1 MKRLMVAVLSAL
13 VMFSCAS
20 KKNAT
25 NNVSNKGDVEITIP
39 CTGTEFQ
46 SDKNTFRA
54 SGEGFSN
61 SMTIAKDKALQTAR
75 ARLATSIEAT
85 VERVIDNY
93 ASSYESG
100 MNEEAKSKYQELSR
114 TIVKRKLQGTIP
126 VCEKMMK
133 TPEGAF
139 RSYVAIEL
147 GGPEVLR
154 EMNNSISNDEKLRID
169 YDYEKFKKTFEEEM
183 NKMK

>member
-1 MKRLMVAVLSAL
+1 MS
-13 VMFSCAS
+13 
-20 KKNAT
+20 
-25 NNVSNKGDVEITIP
+25 
-39 CTGTEFQ
+39 
-46 SDKNTFRA
+46 
-54 SGEGFSN
+54 
-61 SMTIAKDKALQTAR
+61 
-75 ARLATSIEAT
+75 
-85 VERVIDNY
+85 
-93 ASSYESG
+93 
-100 MNEEAKSKYQELSR
+100 EEAKSHYQELSR
-114 TIVKRKLQGTIP
+114 KIVKRKLQGTIP

-154 EMNNSISNDEKLRID
+154 EISNSISNDEKLRID